1 MLSFELRSFSKTNGT
16 RRHRLYGDRAVEQER
31 RIGDLKFQT
40 KNRRGK
46 QTLRLPSTSSGRV
59 AQGRE
64 KRTQNSEHRRKE
76 RLPKGV
82 PYYGLLGS
90 EISGVPELLAGLDKF
105 RVFMCD
111 SASLRR
117 CCFVGI

>member
-1 MLSFELRSFSKTNGT
+1 M
-16 RRHRLYGDRAVEQER
+16 
-31 RIGDLKFQT
+31 KFQT

-59 AQGRE
+59 AQGRK
-64 KRTQNSEHRRKE
+64 KRGGQGKKEHRRKE

-117 CCFVGI
+117 CCLVGI